1 MADVVIDRIDPNDTG
16 TLVHLNNQVFRPERD
31 AAFFERRLKNRV
43 NPLVMVARIES
54 DAVGFFVGMELKPS
68 VFFAW
73 LVGVLP
79 DSRRMGI
86 ASQLMRAAGDWAKD
100 HGYRSI
106 RFECTNRHR
115 AMMHFGIAEEYNIIG
130 MRWDPDRGE
139 NLHIF
144 ERTLAT
150 ILDD

>member
-54 DAVGFFVGMELKPS
+54 DAVGFFIGMELKPS

-79 DSRRMGI
+79 DARRMGI

-115 AMMHFGIAEEYNIIG
+115 AMMHFGIAEDYNIIG